1 MSATVTVPA
10 GPLTPRPQVDS
21 RPAALPR
28 RRWWRT
34 VLNGIPTLIVFAL
47 LGGVLYVGHHTEW
60 KMPKVSALLGEPIVA
75 PDDWCTEHLV
85 PESQCIECRPELYP
99 KPKPFGFCREHGV
112 AECVLHH
119 PELAQ
124 VKGEPQLPKYDTLA
138 AIDLMPRPENNSRN
152 TLHLSRVQFPSAES
166 VIRSGIEV
174 DVVQERPM
182 QDAIT
187 ANGELMFDPTR
198 VAHLSTRAP
207 GSIAAVF
214 KTIGDQVAAGDILA
228 LVDAT
233 QVGQVKSQFLQ
244 AVIQHQLRKT
254 TVERLRP
261 VATSGAVP
269 QKSLIEAESALQEA
283 KVALIAARQALANLG
298 FDLPEGLEAT
308 DAETL
313 AEELRFLGIPTSV
326 AASLPAGTKTANLIP
341 VRAPYDGVLI
351 TSEVVA
357 GEVVDTTGTLFTV
370 AMPDRLW
377 LLLNVRQEDAKYVKR
392 DLPVAFKTDD
402 GSAEF
407 RGNVSWISPAVDQQ
421 TRTLQVRV
429 VVSNPAGTLRDKT
442 FGTGQIILREEPSAV
457 VVPREALQ
465 STSDAQFV
473 FVRDK
478 HYFEDGAPKV
488 FHVRQV
494 RIGARDGQ
502 SVELLA
508 GVLPGEVVATKG
520 SAVILAQLLRSNLGA
535 GCGCHED

>member
-10 GPLTPRPQVDS
+10 GPLSPRPQIES
-21 RPAALPR
+21 QPAARPR
-28 RRWWRT
+28 RRWWMT
-34 VLNGIPTLIVFAL
+34 FLNGIPTLVVFAL
-47 LGGVLYVGHHTEW
+47 LSGVLYLGHHTEW
-60 KMPKVSALLGEPIVA
+60 KMPKVSTLLGKA
-75 PDDWCTEHLV
+75 PAVSDDWCTEHLV
-85 PESQCIECRPELYP
+85 PESQCIECRLELYP
-99 KPKPFGFCREHGV
+99 KPKPFGFCRDHGV
-112 AECVLHH
+112 AECVIHH

-138 AIDLMPRPENNSRN
+138 PLALIARAENNSRN

-166 VIRSGIEV
+166 VIRSGIDV

-187 ANGELMFDPTR
+187 ANGELIFDPTR

-207 GSIAAVF
+207 GTISAVF
-214 KTIGDQVAAGDILA
+214 KTIGDEVAAGEILA
-228 LVDAT
+228 LVDAS

-244 AVIQHQLRKT
+244 AVVQHQLRKT
-254 TVERLRP
+254 TAERLRP
-261 VATSGAVP
+261 VANSGAVP

-283 KVALIAARQALANLG
+283 KVALISARQALANLG
-298 FDLPEGLEAT
+298 FDLPEGLETT

-313 AEELRFLGIPTSV
+313 ADQLRLLGIPTNV
-326 AASLPAGTKTANLIP
+326 AAALPAGTKSANLIP
-341 VRAPYDGVLI
+341 VRAPDDGVLI
-351 TSEVVA
+351 ASEVVA
-357 GEVVDTTGTLFTV
+357 GEVVDTTSTLFTV
-370 AMPDRLW
+370 AAPDRLW

-392 DLPVAFKTDD
+392 NLPVVFKADD

-407 RGNVSWISPAVDQQ
+407 RGAVAWISPAVDQQ

-429 VVSNPAGTLRDKT
+429 VVNNPDGALRDKT
-442 FGTGQIILREEPSAV
+442 FGTGQIVLREEPNAV

-465 STSDAQFV
+465 STSDAHFV

-478 HYFEDGAPKV
+478 HYFDEGAPKV

-494 RIGARDGQ
+494 RVGARDGQ